1 MGDQRS
7 RLGAANL
14 TIPLML
20 LTVVLIVG
28 FLWWLNMNAESA
40 SVVLVDEEEDV
51 TPTQGATG
59 GAPVTE
65 EDLRMTPERFEGQ
78 VVRITLPVATPVG
91 TQAFFLD
98 VTDSPFLVK
107 LNEDLIQAGQ
117 AVPQGTVTVIG
128 PLMAMTD
135 SVRADWIA
143 KELIPP
149 ADEVLVE
156 FATHFI
162 EAQTVE
168 PAAAEAPSP

>member
-1 MGDQRS
+1 MGDQRT

-20 LTVVLIVG
+20 LAFFLIVG
-28 FLWWLNMNAESA
+28 FLWWLNINAESA
-40 SVVLVDEEEDV
+40 SVVVVDEEEV
-51 TPTQGATG
+51 TPQGDPAG
-59 GAPVTE
+59 VQVTE

-78 VVRITLPVATPVG
+78 VVRITLPVAGAVG

-107 LNEDLIQAGQ
+107 LNEDLVQAGQ
-117 AVPQGTVTVIG
+117 TVPQGTVAVAG
-128 PLMAMTD
+128 PVRVMTD
-135 SVRADWIA
+135 SIRADWIA
-143 KELIPP
+143 RGIVPA

-162 EAQTVE
+162 EAHTVE
-168 PAAAEAPSP
+168 PAAAGASSP